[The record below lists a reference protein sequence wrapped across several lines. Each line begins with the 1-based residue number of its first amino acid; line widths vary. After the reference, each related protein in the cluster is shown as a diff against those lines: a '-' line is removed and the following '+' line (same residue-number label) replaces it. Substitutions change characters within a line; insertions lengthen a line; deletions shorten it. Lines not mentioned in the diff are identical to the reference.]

1 MPLLVLSRASRES
14 GVTLIPRPVEGEA
27 EGKGRPAY
35 NLLRLRDSAVG
46 SAATTTMRFLA
57 FVVSPALAVALRR
70 RQVLGLLWR
79 RRSPR
84 RSRRRRWRLRRRIR
98 RIELEDFSEKLHAH
112 HMTNAFSVSK
122 LPLVIACSAPINL
135 ECLLKMRFLAFLDLL
150 LAVVCFGHVT
160 LSAKAAG
167 LGVEGV

>member
-1 MPLLVLSRASRES
+1 
-14 GVTLIPRPVEGEA
+14 
-27 EGKGRPAY
+27 
-35 NLLRLRDSAVG
+35 
-46 SAATTTMRFLA
+46 MRFLA

-84 RSRRRRWRLRRRIR
+84 RSRRRSPWRSWRWRLRRRLRRRRRTGRRWRLRRRIR

-122 LPLVIACSAPINL
+122 LPLVIAC
-135 ECLLKMRFLAFLDLL
+135 C
-150 LAVVCFGHVT
+150 
-160 LSAKAAG
+160 
-167 LGVEGV
+167 